1 MQDDAAPKPPAETF
15 EANTLALEHGHRL
28 YYEQS
33 GAPDGI
39 AALVLHGGPGSG
51 SAPRHREF
59 FDRERFRIVQ
69 FDQRGSGRSEPQ
81 GETAH
86 NHTAALIADSER
98 LREHLGIE
106 HWLVFGGSWGAPLAL
121 AYAAQHRER
130 VSGLVLRGIYLT
142 GNADNDWFFHGA
154 AALMPDAQAR
164 FIEQIP
170 RRWRRKVTT
179 YLDRSFRSGDL
190 EKQSRLALEWQRYE
204 SALNS
209 PGSVQPAVPAADL
222 TVDALR
228 AKYKIQAHYIARQC
242 FLGEAAVLRAAASLR
257 DVPVAIVHGTLDF
270 VCRPSGAWRVHRAC
284 AGSRLAWAEGAGH
297 DPYFAST
304 KRLLRAATQC
314 FALHGDFAQWPTAP
328 PA

>member
-1 MQDDAAPKPPAETF
+1 M
-15 EANTLALEHGHRL
+15 LALEHGHRL

-39 AALVLHGGPGSG
+39 AVLALHGGPGSG
-51 SAPRHREF
+51 SASRHREF
-59 FDRERFRIVQ
+59 FERERFRIVQ
-69 FDQRGSGRSEPQ
+69 FDQRGSGRSEPR

-106 HWLVFGGSWGAPLAL
+106 RWLVFGGSWGAPLAL

-130 VSGLVLRGIYLT
+130 VSGLILRGIYLT
-142 GNADNDWFFHGA
+142 GKADNDWFFHGA
-154 AALMPDAQAR
+154 AALMPEAQAR

-170 RRWRRKVTT
+170 RRWRRRVTT

-190 EKQSRLALEWQRYE
+190 DKQSRIALEWQRYE

-209 PGSVQPAVPAADL
+209 PGIAQPAAPTADS
-222 TVDALR
+222 TADALR

-242 FLGEAAVLRAAASLR
+242 FLGEAAVLRAAANLR

-270 VCRPSGAWRVHRAC
+270 VCRPINAWRVHRAC

-297 DPYFAST
+297 DPYFAAT

-314 FALHGDFAQWPTAP
+314 FALHGDFAQWP
-328 PA
+328 PALSA